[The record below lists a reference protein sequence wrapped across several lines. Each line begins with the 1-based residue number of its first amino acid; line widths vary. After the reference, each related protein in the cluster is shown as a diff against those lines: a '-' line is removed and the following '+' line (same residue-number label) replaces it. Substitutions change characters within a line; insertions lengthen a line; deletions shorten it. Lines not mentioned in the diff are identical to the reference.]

1 MDRNNTLNYEAQQEY
16 YEALKEG
23 TIVFLR
29 AMVTFLMYNAFEA
42 EVMLELEELGELG
55 ISQMRTL
62 TALNAIYT
70 TPPYITF
77 DQAIDLID
85 DFYLNILTR
94 EDARNE
100 LRQYFIFELDC

>member
-1 MDRNNTLNYEAQQEY
+1 MDSNSITNYEAQQEY
-16 YEALKEG
+16 HEALKKVI
-23 TIVFLR
+23 IVFLR
-29 AMVTFLMYNAFEA
+29 AMVTFLMYNSFED
-42 EVMLELEELGELG
+42 EVTLELEELGEAG

-70 TPPYITF
+70 TPPYISF

-85 DFYLNILTR
+85 EFYLNLLTR
-94 EDARNE
+94 EEARNE